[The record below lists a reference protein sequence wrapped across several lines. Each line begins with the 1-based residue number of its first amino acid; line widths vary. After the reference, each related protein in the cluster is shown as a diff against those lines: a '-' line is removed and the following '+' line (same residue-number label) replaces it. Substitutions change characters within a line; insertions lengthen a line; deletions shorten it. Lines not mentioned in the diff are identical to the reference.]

1 MPPQEI
7 PGQLT
12 VSLAIRVYLT
22 SPDILSGNDS
32 VNWFVNEHCLFVC
45 VQVMFGSGANEGTGL
60 QGALPVS
67 VFEAL
72 NRQFGVS
79 FECFASPLNCYFKQF
94 SSAFP
99 DIDGYFGSR
108 G

>member
-1 MPPQEI
+1 MI
-7 PGQLT
+7 
-12 VSLAIRVYLT
+12 LASRSSCPESGASSNDTRSAV
-22 SPDILSGNDS
+22 LSAHVPFWGTGDLMS
-32 VNWFVNEHCLFVC
+32 CMFAC
-45 VQVMFGSGANEGTGL
+45 VQVMFGSGANEGSGL

-72 NRQFGVS
+72 NRHFGVS

>member
-1 MPPQEI
+1 MPPKEI

-12 VSLAIRVYLT
+12 VPT
-22 SPDILSGNDS
+22 SQR
-32 VNWFVNEHCLFVC
+32 FFFCLFSGVTTNCVYVC
-45 VQVMFGSGANEGTGL
+45 VQEMFGSGNEGTGL
-60 QGALPVS
+60 QGALPVT

-94 SSAFP
+94 CSAFP
-99 DIDGYFGSR
+99 DVDGFFGSR